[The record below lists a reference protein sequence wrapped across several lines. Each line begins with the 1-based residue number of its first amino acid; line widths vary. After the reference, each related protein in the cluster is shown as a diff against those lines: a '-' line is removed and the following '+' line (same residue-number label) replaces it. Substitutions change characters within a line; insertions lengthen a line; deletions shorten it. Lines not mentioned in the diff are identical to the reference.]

1 MTEPDNTV
9 PQACL
14 QGLRVLDLTQMM
26 AGPLGTMLL
35 GDLGADVVKIEAPDG
50 EISRTM
56 GDTFVG
62 GESDFFLSLNRN
74 KRSVVLDLKTR
85 AGVDALKALVVRADV
100 LIENFRPGTAERLGI
115 GYDTLQQ
122 INPRLVYCAVS
133 GFRSD
138 GPDRDRAATDPV
150 VQAMSGLM
158 SLTGTPESGPLKT
171 GFPQGDFAAPLFA
184 TIGILSALLR
194 VRGGGSGQ
202 RIDVSMFDCAL
213 FSMIPR
219 EGYYFARKEAP
230 PLRGNAHAQIVPANT
245 YRTADGRH
253 LMLFAHTDKFWRLL
267 LEVLGDAELAS
278 AAFATNAQRVQ
289 RRDEVDARIAALV
302 VTRSMAAWDEQLTA
316 AGAMFAPV
324 RTMEEVL
331 EDPTVRATMVN
342 HIEHPRAGHI
352 STFGNP
358 IRLSAAPAAAHRPPP
373 LLGQHTDEVL
383 RDWLRSEAVR

>member
-1 MTEPDNTV
+1 MNDSDMTVTG
-9 PQACL
+9 ACL
-14 QGLRVLDLTQMM
+14 RGVRVLDLTQMM

-35 GDLGADVVKIEAPDG
+35 GDLGADVVKIEAPGG

-74 KRSVVLDLKTR
+74 KRSVVLDLKSP
-85 AGVDALKALVVRADV
+85 AGVETLKALVGRADV
-100 LIENFRPGTAERLGI
+100 LIENFRPGTAERLGL
-115 GYDTLQQ
+115 GYDVLKKV
-122 INPRLVYCAVS
+122 NPRLVYCAVS
-133 GFRSD
+133 GFRAD
-138 GPDRDRAATDPV
+138 GPDRDRPATDPV

-158 SLTGTPESGPLKT
+158 SLTGSPESGPLKT

-194 VRGGGSGQ
+194 ARTDGVGQ

-230 PLRGNAHAQIVPANT
+230 PLRGNGHAQIVPANT

-253 LMLFAHTDKFWRLL
+253 LMLFAHMEKFWRLL
-267 LEVLGDAELAS
+267 VEALGDAELAS
-278 AAFATNAQRVQ
+278 GAFATNAQRVE
-289 RRDEVDARIAALV
+289 RRAEVDARIAAIIA
-302 VTRSMAAWDEQLTA
+302 TRSSTAWNERLTA

-331 EDPTVRATMVN
+331 EDPMVRATMVSE
-342 HIEHPRAGHI
+342 IDHPRAGRI
-352 STFGNP
+352 STFSNP
-358 IRLSAAPAAAHRPPP
+358 IRLSGAPALAPRPPP
-373 LLGQHTDEVL
+373 LLGQHTEEVL
-383 RDWLRSEAVR
+383 RDWGVK